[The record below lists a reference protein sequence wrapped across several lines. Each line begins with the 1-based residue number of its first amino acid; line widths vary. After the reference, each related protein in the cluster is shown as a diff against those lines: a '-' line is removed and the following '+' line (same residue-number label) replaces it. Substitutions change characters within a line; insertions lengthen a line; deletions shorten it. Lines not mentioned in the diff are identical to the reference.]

1 MLSLHAAAAKI
12 NKNLN
17 FDGLRV
23 HGLLAD
29 METFHF
35 YSYDQTQRKFTFDEI
50 LQVNSTR
57 EMFIAD
63 MINGMCFSHL
73 SF

>member
-17 FDGLRV
+17 FDGLHV